1 MEPLLSVR
9 DLWVHYSSNPALRGV
24 DIEVPEGG
32 VVAIIGPNGSGKSTL
47 LKSIIG
53 YVKPSR
59 GRVVFRGEDITGLD
73 PSKALRMGIVY
84 VPERR
89 RVFPELSVEKNLL
102 IGSYI
107 RGVDKRRSREL
118 LDLVYSL
125 FPNLRVKRSKPAA
138 VLSGGEAQMVAVGR
152 GIMSDPE
159 VLLLDEPSLGLAPRV
174 VASIYDA
181 VSRLNRSRGVTVV
194 VADQMLR
201 ALEISSH
208 GYVISNGVVIEHGD
222 REYLM
227 RHKTIVDVYFKYS

>member
-24 DIEVPEGG
+24 GIEVPEGG

-59 GRVVFRGEDITGLD
+59 GRVFFRGEDITGLD

-138 VLSGGEAQMVAVGR
+138 VLSGGER
-152 GIMSDPE
+152 PRWS
-159 VLLLDEPSLGLAPRV
+159 LLAG
-174 VASIYDA
+174 
-181 VSRLNRSRGVTVV
+181 G
-194 VADQMLR
+194 
-201 ALEISSH
+201 
-208 GYVISNGVVIEHGD
+208 
-222 REYLM
+222 
-227 RHKTIVDVYFKYS
+227 